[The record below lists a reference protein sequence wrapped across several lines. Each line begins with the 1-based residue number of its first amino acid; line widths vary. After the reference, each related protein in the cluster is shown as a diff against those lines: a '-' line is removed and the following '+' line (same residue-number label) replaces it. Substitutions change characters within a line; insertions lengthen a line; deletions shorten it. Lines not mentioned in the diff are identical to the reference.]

1 MGTSEMLQQKI
12 KVVLM
17 ANRTEYLIGRVTELD
32 EEPSLLIEKCFSIT
46 PEGKLKPFPAFAS
59 QRDLFLTSESVLT
72 IVDPS
77 EQIATEYEAAD
88 E

>member
-1 MGTSEMLQQKI
+1 MESNLKI
-12 KVVLM
+12 LLM
-17 ANRTEYLIGRVTELD
+17 TNRSEYLIGQVTELD
-32 EEPSLLIEKCFSIT
+32 EEPSILIEKCFSISN
-46 PEGKLKPFPAFAS
+46 EGQLSPFPAFAS

-77 EQIATEYEAAD
+77 EQIAKEYKAAN

>member
-1 MGTSEMLQQKI
+1 METNLKI
-12 KVVLM
+12 LLLT
-17 ANRTEYLIGRVTELD
+17 NRSEYLIGQVTALD
-32 EEPSLLIEKCFSIT
+32 EEPSILIEKCFVIKSDGSL
-46 PEGKLKPFPAFAS
+46 EPFPAFAS

-77 EQIATEYEAAD
+77 DHIAKEYRAAN